1 MSVKYFVSF
10 FLEDGHLLAVF
21 LMVNGVDYVLDLIEN
36 KFLDSYSTVGHYF
49 LHLFTA

>member
-1 MSVKYFVSF
+1 MSVEYFVSF
-10 FLEDGHLLAVF
+10 FLEDGHLLTV
-21 LMVNGVDYVLDLIEN
+21 LLVVDGVDDVLDLIEN

>member
-1 MSVKYFVSF
+1 VSVKYFVSF
-10 FLEDGHLLAVF
+10 FLEDGHLFAVF
-21 LMVNGVDYVLDLIEN
+21 LMVDGVDDMLDLIED